1 MYRADTYSRVDGRTR
16 EEVRASRLG
25 RSSSE
30 EYGRLV
36 RGYRARPLTGRDTR
50 DSARS
55 QSQTHWA
62 YFRSVTEHISISI
75 CPSQQIKDKRIIISD
90 KHKLQS
96 RENFK

>member
-36 RGYRARPLTGRDTR
+36 RGYRARPLTGSDTRDCR

-62 YFRSVTEHISISI
+62 YFRSDLNK
-75 CPSQQIKDKRIIISD
+75 Q
-90 KHKLQS
+90 
-96 RENFK
+96 F